1 MTDNGT
7 KEETLACKILLL
19 GDSTVG
25 KTSFILRFCEDK
37 FDDGS
42 ITTIGLDQKTK
53 YVKRGGKKIELHIW
67 DTAGQERFR
76 SIAKNLF
83 KSAHGILLMYDV
95 TNLNSFNDIKNWINN
110 IQESVDISKIAL
122 IVVGNK
128 IDLPDDE
135 KKVNEGSR
143 KSFEDSHKMKIIEA
157 SAKTN
162 KNVNESFIALID
174 RMVELGL
181 GKKKSSEDDEDG
193 NKKLSNSKRA
203 MIKEKCC
210 TQGKKK

>member
-110 IQESVDISKIAL
+110 IQESVDISKIAF

>member
-203 MIKEKCC
+203 IIKEKCC

>member
-25 KTSFILRFCEDK
+25 KTSFILRFCEGK